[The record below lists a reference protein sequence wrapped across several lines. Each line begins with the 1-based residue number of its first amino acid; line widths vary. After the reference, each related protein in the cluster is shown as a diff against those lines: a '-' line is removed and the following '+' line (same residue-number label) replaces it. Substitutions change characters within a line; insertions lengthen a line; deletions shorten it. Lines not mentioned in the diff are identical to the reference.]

1 MIVGSLKILSKH
13 LNANSDIDMEL
24 APSVAEADAILA
36 KYGYAE
42 EELQL
47 AA

>member
-1 MIVGSLKILSKH
+1 MIVGSLKIYQKQ
-13 LNANSDIDMEL
+13 LNANSNIDMEL
-24 APSVAEADAILA
+24 APSVAEADEILA

-42 EELQL
+42 EELQM